1 MPKIIRSLVSPKI
14 TKRRFMRMLAF
25 GGSLLPALSLFS
37 RQSHAQASLSKA
49 RVLQGPM
56 LGAVTPTSIQVWLRV
71 SDEFLVAI
79 AISESPQF
87 EKQHITQ
94 PLRAQV
100 ADDLAVTIFASDL
113 KPGTRYFYRVFLD
126 GKRGGYATDAPVHY
140 FVTAPG
146 PGSPAAF
153 SVATGSCARY
163 AEDPDQLIWRAVDS
177 ANPDLFVWLGDNIY
191 GDAAQATVLSEE
203 YQRQRGARLY
213 QSIAPRIPQLAI
225 WDDHDFGINNGD
237 RTNPFKD
244 KALST
249 FRKYW
254 ANPAYGLDGTPGV
267 FFEYQ
272 YGGVDF
278 FFLDVRYYRDPNAA
292 PDREGKTMLGAAQK
306 RWLKARLKSSSAPF
320 KVLLSG
326 SGWSAAKGPGD
337 DSWAA
342 FMTERNELFDYVR
355 DEGINGVVL
364 VSGDTHVAELNAIPW
379 SDKGGYDYYDLT
391 SSPLAQGTS
400 DSFLER
406 RPEARIRQVYFG
418 SVNFGLLTFD
428 MRSADPLLEYNVI
441 NYRGEAVWEP
451 LRLHASELVYGMATW
466 KDNMDEL
473 SRSRY
478 ESAINGG
485 EYYEPLPYFR

>member
-14 TKRRFMRMLAF
+14 TKRGFMRLLAF
-25 GGSLLPALSLFS
+25 GGSLLPALSLLS
-37 RQSHAQASLSKA
+37 TRSHAQASLSKA

-56 LGAVTPTSIQVWLRV
+56 LGAVTPTSIQVWVRV
-71 SDEFLVAI
+71 SDEFLVVI
-79 AISESPQF
+79 EISESPRF
-87 EKQHITQ
+87 EKSTATQ
-94 PLRAQV
+94 PVRVQL
-100 ADDLAVTIFASDL
+100 ADDLAVTVSVSNL
-113 KPGTRYFYRVFLD
+113 KPGTGYFYRVLLD
-126 GKRGGYATDAPVHY
+126 GKRGGYSPDVPVHH
-140 FVTAPG
+140 FATAPE
-146 PGSPAAF
+146 PGSPVVF

-163 AEDPDQLIWRAVDS
+163 AVDPDQVIWRAVDS
-177 ANPDLFVWLGDNIY
+177 ANPDLFAWLGDNIY
-191 GDAAQATVLSEE
+191 GDSAQTTTLNAE

-244 KALST
+244 KALKS

-292 PDREGKTMLGAAQK
+292 PDGEGKTMLGAAQK
-306 RWLKARLKSSSAPF
+306 RWLKARLKASNAPF

-326 SGWSAAKGPGD
+326 SGWSVAKGPGD

-342 FMTERNELFDYVR
+342 FLTERNELFNYVR
-355 DEGINGVVL
+355 DEGISGVVL

-391 SSPLAQGTS
+391 SSPLAQETS

-406 RPEARIRQVYFG
+406 RPETRIRQVYFG
-418 SVNFGLLTFD
+418 SVNFGLLRFD
-428 MRSADPLLEYNVI
+428 MRSTDPLLEYNVI
-441 NYRGEAVWEP
+441 NYRGDAVWEP
-451 LRLHASELVYGMATW
+451 LRLRASELVNGMATW
-466 KDNMDEL
+466 KDKMDAL

-478 ESAINGG
+478 DSVINGG